1 MLLEGPSI
9 KAYYEDMPVSTS
21 KKGTIQVKRDGTPII
36 LLNDH
41 YTIGSY
47 PQIGT
52 IASYHLTKL
61 AQNHE
66 DLV

>member
-1 MLLEGPSI
+1 M
-9 KAYYEDMPVSTS
+9 KVKKS
-21 KKGTIQVKRDGTPII
+21 KPFMKICHRIRLSKGTIQIKRDGTPII

-41 YTIGSY
+41 YTLGSY

-61 AQNHE
+61 AQNRKDH
-66 DLV
+66 V